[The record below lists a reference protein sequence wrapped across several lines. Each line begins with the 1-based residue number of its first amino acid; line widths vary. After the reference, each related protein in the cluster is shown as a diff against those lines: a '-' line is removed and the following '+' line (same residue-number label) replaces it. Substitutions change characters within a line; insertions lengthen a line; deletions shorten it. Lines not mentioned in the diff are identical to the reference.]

1 MDSCVLVQFLMIA
14 SGRND
19 GLRPKDFYLSFVGM
33 KGELL
38 EHNDSWIVLGVDFAG
53 VFFWIGWWLAQLV
66 IATCIRSKTIQN
78 STCEITH
85 LEWRSSKGCER
96 LLYVWCVEV
105 KNRATRNT
113 NWINARK
120 FPQQLRSAWH
130 SPYVLIYISL
140 LQNYL
145 LAPQGIF
152 VGSRNTNP
160 EQKNWKFNPSS
171 SAQ

>member
-1 MDSCVLVQFLMIA
+1 MVCI
-14 SGRND
+14 
-19 GLRPKDFYLSFVGM
+19 FVT
-33 KGELL
+33 KKYKKY
-38 EHNDSWIVLGVDFAG
+38 V
-53 VFFWIGWWLAQLV
+53 WLAQLV
-66 IATCIRSKTIQN
+66 IATCIRSKTIQK

-96 LLYVWCVEV
+96 LLYVWCAKV
-105 KNRATRNT
+105 KNRAMRNT

-152 VGSRNTNP
+152 VGSHPKAHETPILSKKMEIQPKLFSSFRVAMSCLGWSIGLRYFGTSMG
-160 EQKNWKFNPSS
+160 KNSTLL
-171 SAQ
+171 